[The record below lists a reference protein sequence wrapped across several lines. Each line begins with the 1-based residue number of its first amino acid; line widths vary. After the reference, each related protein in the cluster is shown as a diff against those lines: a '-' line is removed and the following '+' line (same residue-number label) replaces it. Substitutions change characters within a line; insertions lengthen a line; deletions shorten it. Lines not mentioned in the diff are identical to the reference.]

1 MKLYQVVAIK
11 GCDEFLSYC
20 GTEYSRALEFKKQEM
35 NAYEK
40 LTDFDK
46 KQTEIECRVYSI
58 DDDVDIN
65 DIDEL
70 TNALIEC
77 TGYDLF

>member
-1 MKLYQVVAIK
+1 
-11 GCDEFLSYC
+11 
-20 GTEYSRALEFKKQEM
+20 M
-35 NAYEK
+35 NSYEK
-40 LTDFDK
+40 LTDYDK

-70 TNALIEC
+70 TNALVEC